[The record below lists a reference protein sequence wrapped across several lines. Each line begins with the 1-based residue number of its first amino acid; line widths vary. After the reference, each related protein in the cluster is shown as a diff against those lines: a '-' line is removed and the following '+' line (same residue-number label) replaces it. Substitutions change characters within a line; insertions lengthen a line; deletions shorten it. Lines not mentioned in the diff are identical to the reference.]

1 MLQDYEAA
9 VSALSR
15 ASELLVTEHKDD
27 THESLGEVY
36 LYYGKALLGLSR
48 EQNEALGDAVPK
60 GSSEDS
66 AEEEAE
72 DEEDGEESGEN
83 EKTEEQKGQS
93 ADSKNGEEMNGG
105 GDEPGPSSS
114 KDEDESEENG
124 EEETTDLQLAWE
136 VLELAKKIFQK
147 LDEKKNLAETLVVLG
162 EVSLENENFEAAIA
176 DIKQGLELQQELFAK
191 DSRTVAETLYK
202 LGMAYSTNSQLEDAI
217 GSFNSSLEY
226 LKNRI
231 KTLEE
236 VRIHIYKVVMFIQG
250 LFDR

>member
-48 EQNEALGDAVPK
+48 EQNEALGDAVPR

-72 DEEDGEESGEN
+72 DEEEGKDYGEN
-83 EKTEEQKGQS
+83 EKTEQNHDQS
-93 ADSKNGEEMNGG
+93 ADSKNGEENGG
-105 GDEPGPSSS
+105 GGEPGPSSS
-114 KDEDESEENG
+114 KEEDEPEENG
-124 EEETTDLQLAWE
+124 EEETSDLQLAWE

-162 EVSLENENFEAAIA
+162 EVSLENESFEAAIA

-202 LGMAYSTNSQLEDAI
+202 LGMAYSINSQLDEAI
-217 GSFNSSLEY
+217 GSFNSSVEY

-236 VRIHIYKVVMFIQG
+236 VRTNLQRNYVYIGFV
-250 LFDR
+250 

>member
-48 EQNEALGDAVPK
+48 EQNEALGDAVPR

-66 AEEEAE
+66 AE
-72 DEEDGEESGEN
+72 DEEEGEDSGEN
-83 EKTEEQKGQS
+83 AKTEQNHDQS
-93 ADSKNGEEMNGG
+93 ADSKNGEENGG
-105 GDEPGPSSS
+105 GGEPGPSSS
-114 KDEDESEENG
+114 KEEDEPEENG

-162 EVSLENENFEAAIA
+162 EVSLENESFEAAIA

-202 LGMAYSTNSQLEDAI
+202 LGMAYSIDSQLDEAI
-217 GSFNSSLEY
+217 GSFNSSVEY

-236 VRIHIYKVVMFIQG
+236 VRTNLQRKYVYIGFV
-250 LFDR
+250 

>member
-66 AEEEAE
+66 ADEEVE
-72 DEEDGEESGEN
+72 DEEEGEESGEN
-83 EKTEEQKGQS
+83 EKTEEQNHD
-93 ADSKNGEEMNGG
+93 DSKNGEENGG

-114 KDEDESEENG
+114 KDGDEPEENG

-162 EVSLENENFEAAIA
+162 EVSLENENFEGAIA

-202 LGMAYSTNSQLEDAI
+202 LGMAYSTNSQLEEAI

-236 VRIHIYKVVMFIQG
+236 VRTNLHFVVMFIQG
-250 LFDR
+250 YV